1 MHLRGHMVPDS
12 WQVKSVSNYP
22 PKKFTKPRPDASRL
36 LAYDIISEVNRRNGY
51 SNLLLP
57 QALSA
62 STMDERD
69 RGFTTELVYGTIR
82 MQGLYD
88 YIFTQISDRQWSQV
102 DADIVDLARMG
113 AHQIFTMRTPL
124 HAAVSATVDVARKQ
138 LGESKGSFVN
148 ALMRKASARELDEW
162 LEPVRAMKDPISR
175 LAIEYSHPE
184 WIVSAYL
191 DLLKN
196 IDGVEA
202 ELRSNNTPALPTLV
216 SWPGA
221 STQEDLVALG
231 ATATEFSPYG
241 ARFSGAPGSLE
252 IIRHRKAGVQDEG
265 SQLVA
270 DIFARAT
277 SSAALTLDLCAG
289 PGGKAALLAHICEV
303 DGRDFIANEISEPR
317 AKLVKNVIGKFGVI
331 VGDGREIASHG
342 RTFDAIL
349 ADVPCTGLGALRR
362 RPEVRWRRTI
372 KDLAPL
378 LQLQRELSNAALSVL
393 NPGGFFG
400 YATCSPHFAETTGQ
414 VKQILKD
421 HPELELVEI
430 SSLLP
435 SGLEA
440 ANRDG
445 ALSLWGHI
453 HNTDSMFLAIFK
465 KAN

>member
-1 MHLRGHMVPDS
+1 M
-12 WQVKSVSNYP
+12 SNFP
-22 PKKFTKPRPDASRL
+22 PKKFTKPRPDAPRL
-36 LAYDIISEVNRRNGY
+36 LAYDIITEVNRRDGY

-57 QALSA
+57 QALTS

-69 RGFTTELVYGTIR
+69 RGFTTELVYGTLR

-88 YIFTQISDRQWSQV
+88 YIFTQISDRKWSEV

-113 AHQIFTMRTPL
+113 AHQIFSMRTPI

-138 LGESKGSFVN
+138 LGESKGSFIN
-148 ALMRKASARELDEW
+148 ALMRKAGAKELSEW
-162 LEPVRAMKDPISR
+162 IAPLANISDPVAR
-175 LAIEYSHPE
+175 LAIQHSHPE

-191 DLLKN
+191 DLLKD
-196 IDGVEA
+196 ISLVEA
-202 ELRSNNTPALPTLV
+202 ELISNNTPAQPTLV
-216 SWPGA
+216 SWPGD

-231 ATATEFSPYG
+231 GTATSYSQYG

-270 DIFARAT
+270 SIFANASVT
-277 SSAALTLDLCAG
+277 AQSTLDLCAG
-289 PGGKAALLAHICEV
+289 PGGKAALLSHLIEQR
-303 DGRDFIANEISEPR
+303 GGDFVANEISEPR

-331 VGDGREIASHG
+331 VGDGRKIAEQE

-349 ADVPCTGLGALRR
+349 ADVPCTGIGALRR

-372 KDLAPL
+372 KDLSPL
-378 LQLQRELSNAALSVL
+378 LTLQMELADAAVSVL

-414 VKQILKD
+414 VKQILKK
-421 HPELELVEI
+421 HPELQLLDI
-430 SSLLP
+430 SAFLPDNLLHA
-435 SGLEA
+435 S
-440 ANRDG
+440 RDG
-445 ALSLWGHI
+445 ALSLWGHL
-453 HNTDSMFLAIFK
+453 HQTDSMFLAIFQK
-465 KAN
+465 GS